1 MAAAADGR
9 VVKYVAI
16 ARLSDNVIVLS
27 HTEHPEATNF
37 DDRVSAVLEHGKWAS
52 VKSHLLIR
60 VRDMKFEQT
69 WRAAR
74 LKRR

>member
-1 MAAAADGR
+1 MAAASDSR
-9 VVKYVAI
+9 VVKYAAI

-37 DDRVSAVLEHGKWAS
+37 DDRVTAVLEHGKWAS

-60 VRDMKFEQT
+60 VRSTGVSQLE
-69 WRAAR
+69 
-74 LKRR
+74 